1 MHGMYVSLLYF
12 DGCPNWRTTD
22 ERLRQALDRVGHGEV
37 RVAYGKVT
45 TDAEAQAVAFRGSPT
60 VIVDGRDPFLDQESP
75 VGLSCRMYRTSDG
88 LAGSPTVDQ
97 LVEVL
102 R

>member
-1 MHGMYVSLLYF
+1 MTVTLLYF
-12 DGCPNWRTTD
+12 DGCPHWEVADAHLRTALH
-22 ERLRQALDRVGHGEV
+22 RLGRSEDIAR
-37 RVAYGKVT
+37 RKVDT
-45 TDAEAQAVAFRGSPT
+45 LEEAQAVGFAGSPS
-60 VIVDGRDPFLDQESP
+60 ILVDGRDPFADSDTP
-75 VGLSCRMYRTSDG
+75 ASMSCRIYRTPDG

>member
-1 MHGMYVSLLYF
+1 MTVTLLYF
-12 DGCPNWRTTD
+12 DGCPHWATMQ
-22 ERLRQALDRVGHGEV
+22 ERLTIALHRIG
-37 RVAYGKVT
+37 R
-45 TDAEAQAVAFRGSPT
+45 DATVEMRTVETVEDAQELGFAGSPS
-60 VIVDGRDPFLDQESP
+60 ILIDGRDPFGGDATPGS
-75 VGLSCRMYRTSDG
+75 LSCRVYQTPDG